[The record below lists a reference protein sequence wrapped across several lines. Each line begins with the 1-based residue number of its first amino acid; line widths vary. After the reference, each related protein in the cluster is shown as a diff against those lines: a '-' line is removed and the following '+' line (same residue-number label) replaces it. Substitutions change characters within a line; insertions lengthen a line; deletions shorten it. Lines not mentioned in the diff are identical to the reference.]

1 MAVLEAMA
9 SGLPVVAS
17 QIDGT
22 AEILADGVDA
32 LLVPAEQH
40 QVFVQRLVDL
50 LQDQPLAQ
58 LLAQRALAKVRQRF
72 AAPIMVQQ
80 VESLYLDHL
89 SKGKLRLVNIH

>member
-22 AEILADGVDA
+22 AEILTDGIDA
-32 LLVPAEQH
+32 LLVPVEQH
-40 QVFVQRLVDL
+40 QVFVQRLAAL
-50 LQDQPLAQ
+50 LQDQA
-58 LLAQRALAKVRQRF
+58 LAQRLAKSALAKVRQRF

-80 VESLYLDHL
+80 VESLYLEHL
-89 SKGKLRLVNIH
+89 SKRIFSSK